1 MTETVENIKPMLAE
15 LLYESRQ
22 AEGLSLEAAAEK
34 LNLPVEQLTKFE
46 SQSLVLSELTTFER
60 GYLRNYAS
68 LLNVDLDGY
77 HGEFPDGKHVA
88 TNLQPIQRFSYKST
102 KPIMSRGWVKWMFL
116 IVIFAIIVWLVS
128 TIGIDFTQPDS
139 GKMIEQATEMSLP
152 TPGS

>member
-1 MTETVENIKPMLAE
+1 MTETVESVKPMLAE

-34 LNLPVEQLTKFE
+34 LNLSVEQLTKFE

-68 LLNVDLDGY
+68 LLHVNIDDY
-77 HGEFPDGKHVA
+77 QTEFPDGIGVA
-88 TNLQPIQRFSYKST
+88 TDLQPIQRFSYKSH
-102 KPIMSRGWVKWMFL
+102 KPLLSRGWVRWLLLLF
-116 IVIFAIIVWLVS
+116 IIAAIVWGI
-128 TIGIDFTQPDS
+128 TRIGIDFTQSDVV
-139 GKMIEQATEMSLP
+139 KAIQETTEMTLP